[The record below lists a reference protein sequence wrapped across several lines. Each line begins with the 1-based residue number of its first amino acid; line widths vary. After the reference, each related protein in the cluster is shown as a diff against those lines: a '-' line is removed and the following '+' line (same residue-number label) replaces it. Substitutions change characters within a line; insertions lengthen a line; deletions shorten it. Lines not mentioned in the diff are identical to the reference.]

1 MKTKIYYWICLF
13 GLIIFAKTALAQN
26 IIIRGAIKD
35 DAPLKA
41 LIFEPIA
48 APTILSTKKEVFPHQ
63 GVFEINIPIAQPT
76 EIKVA
81 YKNETFKVFAIPN
94 STIILDINFPDIKS
108 SLITQSKNNED
119 HAFLNRETA
128 LFFNEDS
135 IKNWAKTLSY

>member
-81 YKNETFKVFAIPN
+81 YKNETFKVFAIPCVNLLYNVLPCSSTTTSFAIFVN
-94 STIILDINFPDIKS
+94 STRIPFTVS
-108 SLITQSKNNED
+108 SISVL
-119 HAFLNRETA
+119 FL
-128 LFFNEDS
+128 
-135 IKNWAKTLSY
+135 